1 MVSEIEKLG
10 KRERHDLILNEIR
23 TSAAIR
29 VSELASRLGV
39 SGETIR
45 RDLAELGEA
54 GLIAR
59 TYGGATIRPMTSEP
73 TVGERGLAFVEER
86 SRIGAAA
93 ARRIED
99 GQIVMIDGG
108 STTWQVARHLS
119 QAARDLTVITNSA
132 AIASAVGV
140 NPNFRVILCPGTYD
154 AREGSVLGEDAVEY
168 IERFN
173 AHIAIIGA
181 TGLTESGP
189 SDAIAGAAIFKR
201 AVLRRSA
208 GSMLVIDH
216 SKFGRTALQ
225 TVCPLDALDEIVTDA
240 VPSGELAEAVRAAGI
255 KVTVA

>member
-1 MVSEIEKLG
+1 MSDIEKLG

-23 TSAAIR
+23 TAAAIR
-29 VSELASRLGV
+29 VSELAGRLGV

-45 RDLAELGEA
+45 RDLAELGQT
-54 GLIAR
+54 GLISR
-59 TYGGATIRPMTSEP
+59 TYGGATIRPLTSEP
-73 TVGERGLAFVEER
+73 TVSERGLAFVEER

-108 STTWQVARHLS
+108 TTTWQVARHLT

-132 AIASAVGV
+132 AIASAVGL

-168 IERFN
+168 LQRFN
-173 AHIAIIGA
+173 AHLAVIGA
-181 TGLTESGP
+181 TGLAESGP
-189 SDAIAGAAIFKR
+189 SDAIAGAAVFKR
-201 AVLRRSA
+201 AMLGRA
-208 GSMLVIDH
+208 AESMLVIDR

-225 TVCPLDALDEIVTDA
+225 TVCPLDALGLIITDA
-240 VPSGELAEAVRAAGI
+240 EPPEALADAIRRAGVTLAV
-255 KVTVA
+255 V

>member
-1 MVSEIEKLG
+1 MSDIEKLG

-45 RDLAELGEA
+45 RDLAELGQT
-54 GLIAR
+54 GLISR
-59 TYGGATIRPMTSEP
+59 TYGGATIRPMASEP
-73 TVGERGLAFVEER
+73 TVGERGLAYVEER

-108 STTWQVARHLS
+108 TTTWQVARHLA

-168 IERFN
+168 LERFN
-173 AHIAIIGA
+173 AHLAVIGA
-181 TGLTESGP
+181 TGLAESGP
-189 SDAIAGAAIFKR
+189 SDAIAGAAVFKR
-201 AVLRRSA
+201 AMLRRAAESL
-208 GSMLVIDH
+208 LVIDH

-225 TVCPLDALDEIVTDA
+225 TVCPLDALGEIVTDA
-240 VPSGELAEAVRAAGI
+240 EPPDALGRAIRAAG
-255 KVTVA
+255 VRVSVV